1 MAVAHHIIPLKMHTK
16 LRYKILGHSDLIENV
31 LRYIDIAAM
40 KKSELNLSYLKYLKY
55 LSTHTRFVQKSL
67 GLVKTIF
74 PYF

>member
-1 MAVAHHIIPLKMHTK
+1 MPTK
-16 LRYKILGHSDLIENV
+16 LRYKILGHSGLIENV

-55 LSTHTRFVQKSL
+55 LSTQTRFVQKSL